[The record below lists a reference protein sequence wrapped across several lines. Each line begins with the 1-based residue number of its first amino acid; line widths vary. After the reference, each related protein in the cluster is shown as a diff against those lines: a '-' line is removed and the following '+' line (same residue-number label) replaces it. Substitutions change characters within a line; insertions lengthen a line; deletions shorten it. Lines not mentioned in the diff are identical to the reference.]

1 MERREEAETYH
12 PAVHTQRRQQI
23 VRTLDEVLRVPLI
36 AQHHVLRGSL
46 AFRLRR
52 RLASRNTPSVVRFVC
67 RRGGRHTVTRIPLLR
82 DEQLDHGRLG
92 LVRIHG
98 LIELL
103 HTNPVLLRPLA
114 KLSQLEALQLRHQR
128 RL

>member
-46 AFRLRR
+46 ALRLRR
-52 RLASRNTPSVVRFVC
+52 RLASRNTPSVVRLVC
-67 RRGGRHTVTRIPLLR
+67 AGLCAVARVVLNLPL
-82 DEQLDHGRLG
+82 GRLADTVG
-92 LVRIHG
+92 RKPLMRYGTLVTAAGSIGTGAMFSPPAPMMSSLMR
-98 LIELL
+98 
-103 HTNPVLLRPLA
+103 PVM
-114 KLSQLEALQLRHQR
+114 
-128 RL
+128 